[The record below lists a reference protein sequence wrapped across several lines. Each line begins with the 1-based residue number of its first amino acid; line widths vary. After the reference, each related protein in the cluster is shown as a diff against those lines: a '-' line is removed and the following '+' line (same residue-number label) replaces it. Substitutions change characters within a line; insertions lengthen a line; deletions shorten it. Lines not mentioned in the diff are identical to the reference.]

1 MSWFPASAEKCCS
14 SGKLELKLTKIL
26 TIMRKI
32 LLSALLLVCS
42 IAVCSALTRE
52 GLTEYKLDNGLTV
65 MLWEDHDAP
74 DVTGYIVVRAGAV
87 DEPAEYTGL
96 AHYLEHM
103 LFKGTQRIGAL
114 DWNAEKPIYDS
125 IIALYDQY
133 SEATDPKVREE
144 LATQI
149 NECSMRQAKI
159 SSLEDFFVLLDLI
172 GAEGVNAYTSYD
184 LTAYHNSFPAAEMYR
199 WLTIF
204 SDRLID
210 PVFRTFQA
218 ELENVFEE
226 YNMYANDPSS
236 QVRKQL
242 YADIFKGSP
251 YERDVIG
258 LPEHLK
264 NPRLS
269 KLIEFYETWY
279 VPNNMALII
288 VGDFDTETTKPMIAE
303 TFGRLEPKEL
313 PERPSYPEVSFEGN
327 PSKHYKLG
335 YNPQVAWI
343 YNGVKE
349 GDEDQDVLD
358 FVCALL
364 YNGEI
369 GLLDKINTKG
379 DVSQAYAYSDARR
392 NSGRIIIAAVP
403 YYDANQQMFESDKA
417 THAIVMKEIEKIKRG
432 EIDDALI
439 ANVKRLYAQSEKV
452 SEESPST
459 KMNALVDAF
468 TYGKPID
475 DIFTQNE
482 KIQNL
487 TKEEIARV
495 AKKYF
500 DAPYMTISFD
510 EDDKTPKAKPLPK
523 PNIKPVEPSHEETPY
538 AKAFKQLPKAEMKQ
552 TFNDFN
558 DVQIIKIDEN
568 ITLHYTPNTKNDV
581 FSLALQYGVGE
592 HEMPLLPY
600 ATMLMNDAGV
610 MGEKPLKGEDFKVQ
624 LAELGAY
631 VSYGC
636 DDSYF
641 TVSTSGEDGNMN
653 KIMNMIT
660 RQLLMPYLEQKQLD
674 AVKGSEFF
682 SRLSRQKRTAVQ
694 KSALL
699 QYALYG
705 QKSSYL
711 DEVKFI
717 DVWNLDGVQVQRLV
731 ASARTYAL
739 DVYYC
744 GSLTPEQLI
753 AELPLTEG
761 MQASTSPFV
770 QDRVTYDKPTVLFLP
785 NSNVQQAD
793 LYFYINGRPYD
804 IASDVQSDA
813 FNQYMSGGFTGLI
826 MYEIR
831 EKRSM
836 AYTAYG
842 VDATPILPGK
852 NCYFYGYVGTQSDK
866 VVDAISAYMD
876 ILNDMP
882 IDSTN
887 MEALRASLRQA
898 GQTAKPSMRRKSM
911 VYEYWQRLGYTDDP
925 ARINAAAID
934 ALTIEDIQA
943 FYEQNIKG
951 KPVTIILMGDPKKI
965 DLKAIEKKMGCKVT
979 KLSPAKIFNS
989 VDELYDAV
997 M

>member
-1 MSWFPASAEKCCS
+1 
-14 SGKLELKLTKIL
+14 
-26 TIMRKI
+26 MRKY
-32 LLSALLLVCS
+32 LLSALLLISS
-42 IAVCSALTRE
+42 IAICSAFTRE

-74 DVTGYIVVRAGAV
+74 DVEGYVVVRAGAV
-87 DEPAEYTGL
+87 DEPTEYTGL

-103 LFKGTQRIGAL
+103 LFKGTEQIGAL

-133 SEATDPKVREE
+133 SDATDPKVRAE
-144 LATQI
+144 LAKQI

-184 LTAYHNSFPAAEMYR
+184 LTAYHNSFPSAEMYR

-204 SDRLID
+204 SDRLIN

-236 QVRKQL
+236 QVQEQL
-242 YADIFKGSP
+242 FKDIYNGSP
-251 YERDVIG
+251 YEREVIG
-258 LPEHLK
+258 TAEHLK

-269 KLIEFYETWY
+269 KLIEFYNTWY

-288 VGDFDTETTKPMIAE
+288 VGDFDSEKTKPMIAE
-303 TFGRLEPKEL
+303 TFGRLQPKEL
-313 PERPSYPEVSFEGN
+313 PVRPEYPEVKLTGK
-327 PSKHYKLG
+327 KHYNLG
-335 YNPQVAWI
+335 YNPQVAWV
-343 YNGVKE
+343 YPGVKE
-349 GDEDQDVLD
+349 GDPDQDVLE

-364 YNGEI
+364 YNGQT

-379 DVSQAYAYSDARR
+379 DVQFAGVFCDARR
-392 NSGRIIIAAVP
+392 NTGRLIIEAVP
-403 YYDANQQMFESDKA
+403 YYDANRQMFDDDK
-417 THAIVMKEIEKIKRG
+417 TTENIIMKEVDKIKRG
-432 EIDDALI
+432 DIPQELID
-439 ANVKRLYAQSEKV
+439 NVKRMYAQSEKMTN
-452 SEESPST
+452 ENPSY
-459 KMNALVDAF
+459 KMSALVDAF

-475 DIFTQNE
+475 DIFTAND
-482 KIQNL
+482 KIQAL
-487 TKEEIARV
+487 TKEEIVRV

-500 DAPYMTISFD
+500 NADHMTISFD
-510 EDDKTPKAKPLPK
+510 EDTKTPKAKTLPK
-523 PNIKPVEPSHEETPY
+523 PDIKPVEPSAEETEY
-538 AKAFKQLPKAEMKQ
+538 AKAFKQLPKEPIKQ
-552 TFNDFN
+552 TFNDFS
-558 DVQIIKIDEN
+558 DVQLSQLDTYV
-568 ITLHYTPNTKNDV
+568 TLHYTPNTKNDI
-581 FSLALQYGVGE
+581 FSLTLRYGVGA

-600 ATMLMNDAGV
+600 ATALMENAGV
-610 MGEKPLKGEDFKVQ
+610 MGSPNLEGKDFDQKI
-624 LAELGAY
+624 AELGGS

-636 DDSYF
+636 SDSYF
-641 TVSTSGEDGNMN
+641 TISISGEDENLN
-653 KIMNMIT
+653 KIMNLVN

-705 QKSSYL
+705 KKSSYL
-711 DEVKFI
+711 DEVPFADI
-717 DVWNLDGVQVQRLV
+717 WAMDGVQVQRLV

-739 DVYYC
+739 DVFYC
-744 GSLTPEQLI
+744 GTKTADEVV

-761 MQASTSPFV
+761 MQASNSPFV
-770 QDRVTYDKPTVLFLP
+770 KDRQSYDKPTILFLP

-804 IASDVQSDA
+804 IASDVLSDA
-813 FNQYMSGGFTGLI
+813 FNQYLSGGFTGII

-842 VDATPILPGK
+842 VDATPALPGK
-852 NCYFYGYVGTQSDK
+852 DCYFYGYIGTQSDK
-866 VVDAISAYMD
+866 VADAISVYMD

-882 IDSTN
+882 QDSSN
-887 MEALRASLRQA
+887 MEALRAALRQA
-898 GQTAKPSMRRKSM
+898 GQSAKPSMRSKAAT
-911 VYEYWQRLGYTDDP
+911 YEHWKRLGYTDDP

-934 ALTIEDIQA
+934 ALTLEQIEQ

-965 DLKAIEKKMGCKVT
+965 DLKAIQQKIGCKVT
-979 KLSPAKIFNS
+979 KLSPAKLFNS
-989 VDELYDAV
+989 TQELYDAV
-997 M
+997 L

>member
-1 MSWFPASAEKCCS
+1 MKKF
-14 SGKLELKLTKIL
+14 
-26 TIMRKI
+26 
-32 LLSALLLVCS
+32 LLSALLLIGS
-42 IAVCSALTRE
+42 IAMSSALTRE

-74 DVTGYIVVRAGAV
+74 DVTGYVVVRAGAV

-103 LFKGTQRIGAL
+103 LFKGTQKIGAL
-114 DWNAEKPIYDS
+114 DWEAEKPIYDS

-204 SDRLID
+204 SDRLIN

-236 QVRKQL
+236 QAQKQL
-242 YADIFKGSP
+242 MADMFKGCP

-258 LPEHLK
+258 KPEHLK

-269 KLIEFYETWY
+269 KLIEFYNTWY

-303 TFGRLEPKEL
+303 TFGRLQPHEL

-327 PSKHYKLG
+327 PTKHYNLG
-335 YNPQVAWI
+335 YNPELFLV

-349 GDEDQDVLD
+349 GDPDQEVLD
-358 FVCALL
+358 FIELL
-364 YNGEI
+364 LNNGSI
-369 GLLDKINTKG
+369 GVLDNLSIKG
-379 DVSQAYAYSDARR
+379 DVSSIGVYMDSRR
-392 NSGRIIIAAVP
+392 NSGRIIVEAVP
-403 YYDANQQMFESDKA
+403 YYDANQQMFESDAQTKSL
-417 THAIVMKEIEKIKRG
+417 IMRELDKIKRG
-432 EIDDALI
+432 DISDELI
-439 ANVKRLYAQSEKV
+439 TNVKRLYSEIEMQV
-452 SEESPST
+452 NERPSS
-459 KMNALVDAF
+459 KLNLLVDAF
-468 TYGKPID
+468 TYGKSLD
-475 DIFTQNE
+475 DEIAYYDR
-482 KIQNL
+482 IQNL
-487 TKEEIARV
+487 TKEEIVRV

-510 EDDKTPKAKPLPK
+510 EATKSWKANPLPK
-523 PNIKPVEPSHEETPY
+523 PNIKPVEPSHEETDY
-538 AKAFKQLPKAEMKQ
+538 ARMFKQLPRGEQ
-552 TFNDFN
+552 TLTFNNFS
-558 DVQIIKIDEN
+558 DVQVAN
-568 ITLHYTPNTKNDV
+568 IADNVTLHYTPNTKNNL
-581 FSLALQYGVGE
+581 FTLTLRYGIGE

-600 ATMLMNDAGV
+600 ATALMSNAGI
-610 MGEKPLKGEDFKVQ
+610 MGSPALEGKDFNVKMM
-624 LAELGAY
+624 ELGGD
-631 VSYGC
+631 VSYAC

-641 TVSTSGEDGNMN
+641 YISIWGLDENMD
-653 KIMNMIT
+653 KIMNLVT

-674 AVKGSEFF
+674 NIKGGVFYD
-682 SRLSRQKRTAVQ
+682 RLSRQKRTAVQ

-699 QYALYG
+699 AYALYG
-705 QKSSYL
+705 KKSPYL
-711 DEVKFI
+711 DEVPFADI
-717 DVWNLDGVQVQRLV
+717 WQLGLPRVQSLIAQ
-731 ASARTYAL
+731 AREYAL
-739 DVYYC
+739 DVFYC
-744 GSLTPEQLI
+744 GTLPKEKLI
-753 AELPLTEG
+753 ANLPLTEG
-761 MQASTSPFV
+761 MKPSNSPFV
-770 QDRVTYDKPTVLFLP
+770 QDRQSYDKPTVLFLP

-793 LYFYINGRPYD
+793 IYFYINGRPYD

-842 VDATPILPGK
+842 VDRTAQLPGK
-852 NCYFYGYVGTQSDK
+852 DCFFYGYIGTQSDK
-866 VVDAISAYMD
+866 VVDAISTYMD
-876 ILNDMP
+876 ILTDMP
-882 IDSTN
+882 KDSTN
-887 MEALRASLRQA
+887 LVALKAALKQA
-898 GQTAKPSMRRKSM
+898 GQTAKPSMRGKAQTF
-911 VYEYWQRLGYTDDP
+911 EYWKLLGYKDDP
-925 ARINAAAID
+925 AKINADAID
-934 ALTIEDIQA
+934 NLTFAEIEK
-943 FYEQNIKG
+943 FYEDNIKG
-951 KPVTIILMGDPKKI
+951 KPVTVILMGDPKKI
-965 DLKAIEKKMGCKVT
+965 DLKAIQTKLGCKVT
-979 KLSPAKIFNS
+979 KVSTTKLFN
-989 VDELYDAV
+989 DTQELMDAV
-997 M
+997 MPAGAY

>member
-1 MSWFPASAEKCCS
+1 MK
-14 SGKLELKLTKIL
+14 
-26 TIMRKI
+26 KI
-32 LLSALLLVCS
+32 LLSALLLIGS
-42 IAVCSALTRE
+42 IAMSSALTRE

-74 DVTGYIVVRAGAV
+74 DVEGYIVVRAGAV

-103 LFKGTQRIGAL
+103 LFKGTQKIGAL
-114 DWNAEKPIYDS
+114 DWEAEKPIYDS

-133 SEATDPKVREE
+133 SEATDPKVRES

-184 LTAYHNSFPAAEMYR
+184 LTAYHNTFPEAEMYR

-236 QVRKQL
+236 QAQKQL
-242 YADIFKGSP
+242 MADMFKGCP

-269 KLIEFYETWY
+269 KLIEFYNTWY

-288 VGDFDTETTKPMIAE
+288 VGDFDSEKAKPMIAE
-303 TFGRLEPKEL
+303 TFSRLQPKEL
-313 PERPSYPEVSFEGN
+313 PERPSYPEVSFAGN
-327 PSKHYKLG
+327 PTKHYKLG
-335 YNPQVAWI
+335 YNPELYLV
-343 YNGVKE
+343 YDGVKE
-349 GDEDQDVLD
+349 GDPDQDVLE

-364 YNGEI
+364 SNGRV
-369 GLLDKINTKG
+369 GLLDKVETKG
-379 DVSQAYAYSDARR
+379 DVTSAGVYPYSMR
-392 NSGRIIIAAVP
+392 NTGRIIVAATP
-403 YYDANQQMFESDKA
+403 YYDANQQMFESDAQTKA
-417 THAIVMKEIEKIKRG
+417 IIMREIDKIKKG
-432 EIDDALI
+432 EISDELI
-439 ANVKRLYAQSEKV
+439 ASVKSLYDQSEKW
-452 SEESPST
+452 SEESSSY

-475 DIFTQNE
+475 DIFTANE

-487 TKEEIARV
+487 TKEEIVRI

-500 DAPYMTISFD
+500 DAPYMTVSFD
-510 EDDKTPKAKPLPK
+510 EDTKTPKAKTLPK

-538 AKAFKQLPKAEMKQ
+538 AKAFKQLPKGEIKR

-558 DVQIIKIDEN
+558 DVQVSTIAEN
-568 ITLHYTPNTKNDV
+568 VTLHYTPNTKNDI
-581 FSLALQYGVGE
+581 FSLTLRYGIGE
-592 HEMPLLPY
+592 HKMPMLPF
-600 ATMLMNDAGV
+600 ATALMENAGIMGAPNIDGKDFDQQIND
-610 MGEKPLKGEDFKVQ
+610 LH
-624 LAELGAY
+624 AY
-631 VSYGC
+631 VGYDC

-641 TVSTSGEDGNMN
+641 YITINGEEANYD
-653 KIMNMIT
+653 KIMNLVT

-674 AVKGSEFF
+674 AIKGSVFF

-699 QYALYG
+699 AYGLYG
-705 QKSSYL
+705 KKSPYL
-711 DEVKFI
+711 DEVPFI
-717 DVWNLDGVQVQRLV
+717 DIWQLGLPKVQSLV
-731 ASARTYAL
+731 AEARTYAL
-739 DVYYC
+739 DVFYC
-744 GSLTPEQLI
+744 GTLPAEKLVP
-753 AELPLTEG
+753 ELPLTEG
-761 MQASTSPFV
+761 MRPSKSPFI
-770 QDRVTYDKPTVLFLP
+770 QERVSYDKPTVLFLP

-804 IASDVQSDA
+804 IASDVASDA

-842 VDATPILPGK
+842 VDRTPSLPGK
-852 NCYFYGYVGTQSDK
+852 DCFFYGYVGTQSDK
-866 VVDAISAYMD
+866 VVDAISTYMD
-876 ILNDMP
+876 ILTDMP
-882 IDSTN
+882 KDSTN
-887 MEALRASLRQA
+887 FEALRAALKQA
-898 GQTAKPSMRRKSM
+898 GQTAKPSMRGKALTF
-911 VYEYWQRLGYTDDP
+911 EYWQRLGYKEDP
-925 ARINAAAID
+925 AKVNAAAID
-934 ALTIEDIQA
+934 NLTFDQIEQ
-943 FYEQNIKG
+943 FYEENIKG
-951 KPVTIILMGDPKKI
+951 KPVTIIMMGDPKKI
-965 DLKAIEKKMGCKVT
+965 DLKAIQTKLGCKVT

-989 VDELYDAV
+989 VDELYDALG

>member
-1 MSWFPASAEKCCS
+1 MK
-14 SGKLELKLTKIL
+14 KY
-26 TIMRKI
+26 
-32 LLSALLLVCS
+32 LLSALLLISSVA
-42 IAVCSALTRE
+42 ICSAFTRE

-65 MLWEDHDAP
+65 LLWEDHDKP
-74 DVTGYIVVRAGAV
+74 DVTGYIAVRAGAV

-103 LFKGTQRIGAL
+103 LFKGTQKIGAL
-114 DWNAEKPIYDS
+114 NWEEEKPIYDS

-133 SEATDPKVREE
+133 SESKDAKVREQ

-149 NECSMRQAKI
+149 NEASMRQAKI

-172 GAEGVNAYTSYD
+172 GAEGVNAFTSYD
-184 LTAYHNSFPAAEMYR
+184 LTAYHNSFPEAEMYR

-226 YNMYANDPSS
+226 YNMYANEPSS
-236 QVRKQL
+236 QVQKQL
-242 YADIFKGSP
+242 MEDIYKGSP

-269 KLIEFYETWY
+269 KLIEFYNTWY
-279 VPNNMALII
+279 VPNNMALIL
-288 VGDFDTETTKPMIAE
+288 VGDFDSEKAKPMIQE
-303 TFGRLEPKEL
+303 TFSRLQAKAL
-313 PERPSYPEVSFEGN
+313 PTRPSYPEVSFAGN
-327 PSKHYKLG
+327 PSKHYNLG
-335 YNPQVAWI
+335 YNPQVAWV
-343 YNGVKE
+343 YQGVKK
-349 GDEDQDVLD
+349 GDPDEDALD

-364 YNGEI
+364 YNGQI
-369 GLLDKINTKG
+369 GLLDKVNTKG
-379 DVSQAYAYSDARR
+379 DVSASYAYSDARR
-392 NSGRIIIAAVP
+392 NTGRIIIEAVP

-417 THAIVMKEIEKIKRG
+417 TKDIVMKEVEKIKQG
-432 EIDDALI
+432 KIDDELI
-439 ANVKRLYAQSEKV
+439 ANVKRLYAQSYKTM
-452 SEESPST
+452 EENPEAKIQMLLYSY
-459 KMNALVDAF
+459 V
-468 TYGKPID
+468 YGTPTD
-475 DIFTQNE
+475 DIFTLNE
-482 KIQNL
+482 RIQNL
-487 TKEEIARV
+487 TKEEIVRV

-510 EDDKTPKAKPLPK
+510 EDTKTPKAKTLPK

-538 AKAFKQLPKAEMKQ
+538 AKAFKQLPKEQIKR
-552 TFNDFN
+552 TFNNFN
-558 DVQIIKIDEN
+558 DVEVSALDEHVK
-568 ITLHYTPNTKNDV
+568 LHYTPNTKNDV
-581 FSLALQYGVGE
+581 FTLTLRYGVGE

-600 ATMLMNDAGV
+600 AASLMEDAGI
-610 MGEKPLKGEDFKVQ
+610 MGSPATEGKDFDQ
-624 LAELGAY
+624 QIAELGGS

-636 DDSYF
+636 SDSYF
-641 TVSTSGEDGNMN
+641 TVSISGEDENLG
-653 KIMNMIT
+653 KIMNLVN

-674 AVKGSEFF
+674 NLKGGEFF

-699 QYALYG
+699 QYALFG
-705 QKSSYL
+705 KNSSYL

-731 ASARTYAL
+731 ATARTYAL
-739 DVYYC
+739 DVFYC
-744 GSLTPEQLI
+744 GTLPKDKLI

-761 MQASTSPFV
+761 MRPSKSPFI
-770 QDRVTYDKPTVLFLP
+770 QDRVTYDKPTILFLP

-842 VDATPILPGK
+842 VDATPALPGK
-852 NCYFYGYVGTQSDK
+852 DCYFYGYIGTQSDK
-866 VVDAISAYMD
+866 VVDAISTYMD

-882 IDSTN
+882 KDSTN
-887 MEALRASLRQA
+887 FEALRAALKQA
-898 GQTAKPSMRRKSM
+898 GQTAKPSMRGKAATF
-911 VYEYWQRLGYTDDP
+911 EAWQRLGYKDDP
-925 ARINAAAID
+925 AKVNAAAID
-934 ALTIEDIQA
+934 DLTFSDIEK
-943 FYEQNIKG
+943 FYEDNIKG
-951 KPVTIILMGDPKKI
+951 KPVTIIMMGDPKKI
-965 DLKAIEKKMGCKVT
+965 DLKAIQNKLGCKVT
-979 KLSPAKIFNS
+979 KLSPAKLFNS

>member
-1 MSWFPASAEKCCS
+1 MK
-14 SGKLELKLTKIL
+14 K
-26 TIMRKI
+26 M
-32 LLSALLLVCS
+32 LLSALLLIGS

-65 MLWEDHDAP
+65 LLWEDHNEP
-74 DVTGYIVVRAGAV
+74 DVTGYIAVRAGAV

-103 LFKGTQRIGAL
+103 LFKGTQKIGAL
-114 DWNAEKPIYDS
+114 DWENEKPIYDS

-133 SEATDPKVREE
+133 SEATDPKVRES

-149 NECSMRQAKI
+149 NEASMRQAKI

-172 GAEGVNAYTSYD
+172 GAEGVNAFTSYD
-184 LTAYHNSFPAAEMYR
+184 LTAYMNSFPEAEMYR

-236 QVRKQL
+236 QVQKQL
-242 YADIFKGSP
+242 QEDIFKGSP

-288 VGDFDTETTKPMIAE
+288 VGDFDAEKAKPMIQE
-303 TFGRLEPKEL
+303 TFSRLQPKEL
-313 PERPSYPEVSFEGN
+313 PERPSYPEVSFAGN
-327 PSKHYKLG
+327 PSKHYNLG
-335 YNPQVAWI
+335 YNPEVAWI
-343 YNGVKE
+343 YQGVKE
-349 GDEDQDVLD
+349 GDPDEEVLD

-364 YNGEI
+364 YNGQI
-369 GLLDKINTKG
+369 GLLDKVNTKG
-379 DVSQAYAYSDARR
+379 DLTASYAYCDSRR
-392 NSGRIIIAAVP
+392 NTGRIIIEAIP
-403 YYDANQQMFESDKA
+403 YYDANQQMFESDKQ
-417 THAIVMKEIEKIKRG
+417 TKDIVMKELDKIKRG
-432 EIDDALI
+432 EIDDAMI
-439 ANVKRLYAQSEKV
+439 ANVKRLYAQSDKIQ
-452 SEESPST
+452 EESAQAKINSLLYSFVY
-459 KMNALVDAF
+459 N
-468 TYGKPID
+468 KPTD
-475 DIFTQNE
+475 DIFAASE
-482 KIQNL
+482 RIQNL
-487 TKEEIARV
+487 TKEEIVRV

-510 EDDKTPKAKPLPK
+510 EDTKTPKPKTLPK

-538 AKAFKQLPKAEMKQ
+538 AKIFKQLPKGQLKQ

-558 DVQIIKIDEN
+558 DVQVSSIAEN
-568 ITLHYTPNTKNDV
+568 VTLHYTPNTKNDV
-581 FSLALQYGVGE
+581 FSLTLRYGVGE
-592 HEMPLLPY
+592 HEMPMLPY
-600 ATMLMNDAGV
+600 AASLMEDAGI
-610 MGEKPLKGEDFKVQ
+610 MGSPATEGKDFDQQV
-624 LAELGAY
+624 AELGGA

-636 DDSYF
+636 NDSYF
-641 TVSTSGEDGNMN
+641 TVSISGEDGNLD
-653 KIMNMIT
+653 KIMNLVN

-674 AVKGSEFF
+674 NLKGGEFF
-682 SRLSRQKRTAVQ
+682 GRLSRQKRTAVQ
-694 KSALL
+694 KNALL
-699 QYALYG
+699 EYALYG
-705 QKSSYL
+705 KKSSYL

-739 DVYYC
+739 DVFYC
-744 GSLTPEQLI
+744 GTLPQEKLV

-761 MQASTSPFV
+761 MKPSNSPFV
-770 QDRVTYDKPTVLFLP
+770 QDRVTYEKPTILFLP
-785 NSNVQQAD
+785 NSTVQQAD
-793 LYFYINGRPYD
+793 IYFYINGRPYD

-842 VDATPILPGK
+842 VDRTAQLPGK
-852 NCYFYGYVGTQSDK
+852 ECFFYGYVGTQSDK
-866 VVDAISAYMD
+866 VVDAISTYMD
-876 ILNDMP
+876 ILTDMP
-882 IDSTN
+882 KDSTN
-887 MEALRASLRQA
+887 MEALRAALKQA
-898 GQTAKPSMRRKSM
+898 SQTAKPSMRSKAPT
-911 VYEYWQRLGYTDDP
+911 YEYWKRIGYTDDP
-925 ARINAAAID
+925 AKINAAAIENLSFND
-934 ALTIEDIQA
+934 IEK
-943 FYEQNIKG
+943 FYEENIKG
-951 KPVTIILMGDPKKI
+951 KPITIVLMGDPKKI
-965 DLKAIEKKMGCKVT
+965 DLKAIESKVGCKVT
-979 KLSPAKIFNS
+979 KLSPAKLFNS

>member
-1 MSWFPASAEKCCS
+1 
-14 SGKLELKLTKIL
+14 
-26 TIMRKI
+26 MRKY

-42 IAVCSALTRE
+42 IAFLSAQTRE
-52 GLTEYKLDNGLTV
+52 GLTEYKLENGLTV
-65 MLWEDHDAP
+65 LLWEDHDAP
-74 DVTGYIVVRAGAV
+74 DVTGYVVVRAGAV
-87 DEPAEYTGL
+87 DEPSEYTGL

-114 DWNAEKPIYDS
+114 DWEKEKPIYDS

-133 SEATDPKVREE
+133 SDATDPKVREE
-144 LATQI
+144 LATKI
-149 NECSMRQAKI
+149 NECSMREAKI
-159 SSLEDFFVLLDLI
+159 SSTEDFFNMLDLI

-204 SDRLID
+204 SDRLIN

-226 YNMYANDPSS
+226 YNMYANEPSS
-236 QVRKQL
+236 QAQKQL
-242 YADIFKGSP
+242 MEDIYKGSP

-269 KLIEFYETWY
+269 RLIEFYNTWY

-288 VGDFDTETTKPMIAE
+288 VGDFDTESTKPMIAQ

-313 PERPSYPEVSFEGN
+313 PARPSYPEVKLTGK
-327 PSKHYKLG
+327 KHYNLG
-335 YNPQVAWI
+335 YNPQVAWV
-343 YNGVKE
+343 YQGVKE
-349 GDEDQDVLD
+349 GDPDQDVLE
-358 FVCALL
+358 FVCELL
-364 YNGEI
+364 YNGQT
-369 GLLDKINTKG
+369 GLLDQVNTKG
-379 DVSQAYAYSDARR
+379 DVSAAYAFSDTRR
-392 NSGRIIIAAVP
+392 NDGRVIVMAVP

-417 THAIVMKEIEKIKRG
+417 TEAIVMREIDKIKRG
-432 EIDDALI
+432 EISDELI
-439 ANVKRLYAQSEKV
+439 ANVKHMYAQSYKGFN
-452 SEESPST
+452 ESPST
-459 KMNALVDAF
+459 KMSVLVDAF
-468 TYGKPID
+468 TYAKPVD
-475 DIFTQNE
+475 DIFTANE

-500 DAPYMTISFD
+500 DADHMTISFD
-510 EDDKTPKAKPLPK
+510 EDTKNMKAKTLPK
-523 PNIKPVEPSHEETPY
+523 PNIKPLDPVKNAKTAYAEEFM
-538 AKAFKQLPKAEMKQ
+538 KLPKGELKQ

-558 DVQIIKIDEN
+558 DVKVSSLGEN
-568 ITLHYTPNTKNDV
+568 VTLRYTPNTKTDI
-581 FSLALQYGVGE
+581 FTLTLRYGVGE

-600 ATMLMNDAGV
+600 AASLMNNAGI
-610 MGEKPLKGEDFKVQ
+610 MGAPATEGKDFKQ
-624 LAELGAY
+624 QMAELGAS
-631 VSYGC
+631 VAYGC
-636 DDSYF
+636 NDSYF
-641 TVSTSGEDGNMN
+641 YISISGEDGNIN
-653 KIMNMIT
+653 KIMNLVN

-694 KSALL
+694 KSALM
-699 QYALYG
+699 QYAMYG
-705 QKSSYL
+705 KKSAFL

-717 DVWNLDGVQVQRLV
+717 DIWNMDGVQVQRLV

-739 DVYYC
+739 DVFYC
-744 GSLTPEQLI
+744 GTLPADKLKD
-753 AELPLTEG
+753 ELPLTEG
-761 MQASTSPFV
+761 MKPSKSPFV
-770 QDRVTYDKPTVLFLP
+770 QDRQKYDKPTVLFLP

-813 FNQYMSGGFTGLI
+813 FNQYMSGGFTGII
-826 MYEIR
+826 MNEIR
-831 EKRSM
+831 VKRSM
-836 AYTAYG
+836 AYSAYG
-842 VDATPILPGK
+842 VDATPELPGK
-852 NCYFYGYVGTQSDK
+852 DCYFIGYVGTQSDK
-866 VVDAISAYMD
+866 VNDAISVYMD

-882 IDSTN
+882 KDSTQLV
-887 MEALRASLRQA
+887 ALKAALKQA
-898 GQTAKPSMRRKSM
+898 AQTAKPSMRSKAAT
-911 VYEYWQRLGYTDDP
+911 YEYWQRLGYKDDP
-925 ARINAAAID
+925 AKVNAAAID
-934 ALTIEDIQA
+934 ALTFNDIEKFYQENIQ
-943 FYEQNIKG
+943 G

-979 KLSPAKIFNS
+979 KLSPAKLFNS

>member
-1 MSWFPASAEKCCS
+1 MV
-14 SGKLELKLTKIL
+14 TKIFKE
-26 TIMRKI
+26 MKKI
-32 LLSALLLVCS
+32 LLSALLLIGS
-42 IAVCSALTRE
+42 IAMSSALTRE

-65 MLWEDHDAP
+65 MLWEDHEAP
-74 DVTGYIVVRAGAV
+74 DVTGYVVVRAGAV

-103 LFKGTQRIGAL
+103 LFKGTQKIGAL
-114 DWNAEKPIYDS
+114 NWEQEKPIYDS

-133 SEATDPKVREE
+133 SESTDAKVREQ

-149 NECSMRQAKI
+149 NEASMRQAKI

-172 GAEGVNAYTSYD
+172 GAEGVNAFTSYD

-226 YNMYANDPSS
+226 YNMYANEPSS
-236 QVRKQL
+236 QAQKQL
-242 YADIFKGSP
+242 MEDIYKGSP

-269 KLIEFYETWY
+269 KLIEFYNTWY

-288 VGDFDTETTKPMIAE
+288 VGDFDTEKTKPMIQE
-303 TFGRLEPKEL
+303 TFSRLQPKEL
-313 PERPSYPEVSFEGN
+313 PARPSYPEVSFKGN
-327 PSKHYKLG
+327 PTKHYNLG
-335 YNPQVAWI
+335 YNPQVAWV
-343 YNGVKE
+343 YQGVKE
-349 GDEDQDVLD
+349 GDPDEEALD

-364 YNGEI
+364 YNGTI
-369 GLLDKINTKG
+369 GLLDKVNTKG
-379 DVSQAYAYSDARR
+379 DVSASYAYSDSRR
-392 NSGRIIIAAVP
+392 NTGRIIIEAVP

-417 THAIVMKEIEKIKRG
+417 TKAIVMKEVDKIKNG
-432 EIDDALI
+432 DIDDALI
-439 ANVKRLYAQSEKV
+439 ANVKRLYAQSYKV
-452 SEESPST
+452 QEENPEAKIQSLLYT
-459 KMNALVDAF
+459 FVYN
-468 TYGKPID
+468 KPTD
-475 DIFTQNE
+475 DIFTENE
-482 KIQNL
+482 RIQNL
-487 TKEEIARV
+487 TKEEIVRV

-510 EDDKTPKAKPLPK
+510 EDTKTPKPKTLPK
-523 PNIKPVEPSHEETPY
+523 PNIKPVEPSREETAY
-538 AKAFKQLPKAEMKQ
+538 AKAFKQMPKEDIKQ

-558 DVQIIKIDEN
+558 DVQVSSLGEN
-568 ITLHYTPNTKNDV
+568 VTLHYTPNTKNDV
-581 FSLALQYGVGE
+581 FSLTLRYGVGA

-600 ATMLMNDAGV
+600 ATILMQDAGI
-610 MGEKPLKGEDFKVQ
+610 MGSPALEGKDFDQQV
-624 LAELGAY
+624 AELGGS

-636 DDSYF
+636 SDSYF
-641 TVSTSGEDGNMN
+641 SVVISGEDANMG
-653 KIMNMIT
+653 KIMNLVS

-682 SRLSRQKRTAVQ
+682 SRYSRQKRTAVQ

-705 QKSSYL
+705 KKSSYL
-711 DEVKFI
+711 DEVPFADI
-717 DVWNLDGVQVQRLV
+717 WTLGLPRVQSLV
-731 ASARTYAL
+731 AEARTYAL
-739 DVYYC
+739 DVFYC
-744 GSLTPEQLI
+744 GTLTKEQLV
-753 AELPLTEG
+753 ADLPLTEG
-761 MQASTSPFV
+761 MRASKSPFI

-793 LYFYINGRPYD
+793 IYFYINGRPYD

-813 FNQYMSGGFTGLI
+813 FNHYMSGGFTGLI

-842 VDATPILPGK
+842 VDATPSLPGK
-852 NCYFYGYVGTQSDK
+852 DCYFYGYIGTQSDK
-866 VVDAISAYMD
+866 VVDAISTYMD
-876 ILNDMP
+876 ILTDMP
-882 IDSTN
+882 KDSTN
-887 MEALRASLRQA
+887 LEALRASLKQA
-898 GQTAKPSMRRKSM
+898 GQTAKPSMRGMAST
-911 VYEYWQRLGYTDDP
+911 YEYWQRLGYKEDP
-925 ARINAAAID
+925 AKVNAKAVND
-934 ALTIEDIQA
+934 LTFNDIEK
-943 FYEQNIKG
+943 FYEENIKG

-965 DLKAIEKKMGCKVT
+965 NLKQIEAKVGCKVT
-979 KLSPAKIFNS
+979 KLSTAKLFND
-989 VDELYDAV
+989 VQEVIDAV
-997 M
+997 TPAGY

>member
-1 MSWFPASAEKCCS
+1 MK
-14 SGKLELKLTKIL
+14 
-26 TIMRKI
+26 KI
-32 LLSALLLVCS
+32 LLSALLLISS
-42 IAVCSALTRE
+42 IAVCSAFTRE

-74 DVTGYIVVRAGAV
+74 DVEGYIVVRAGAV

-103 LFKGTQRIGAL
+103 LFKGTEQIGAL
-114 DWNAEKPIYDS
+114 DWAAEKPIYDS

-133 SEATDPKVREE
+133 SDATDPKVRAE
-144 LATQI
+144 LAKQI

-172 GAEGVNAYTSYD
+172 GAEGVNAYTSFD
-184 LTAYHNSFPAAEMYR
+184 LTAYHNTFPSSEMYR

-204 SDRLID
+204 SDRLIN

-236 QVRKQL
+236 QVSKQL
-242 YADIFKGSP
+242 MEDIYKGSP

-269 KLIEFYETWY
+269 KIIEFYNTWY

-288 VGDFDTETTKPMIAE
+288 VGDFDSEKTKPMIAE
-303 TFGRLEPKEL
+303 TFGRLVPKEL
-313 PERPSYPEVSFEGN
+313 PVRPEYPEVKLTGK
-327 PSKHYKLG
+327 KHYNLG
-335 YNPQVAWI
+335 YNAQVAWV
-343 YNGVKE
+343 YPGVKE
-349 GDEDQDVLD
+349 GDPDQDALE

-364 YNGEI
+364 YNGQI

-379 DVSQAYAYSDARR
+379 DVQFAGVFNDSRR
-392 NSGRIIIAAVP
+392 NSGRLIIEAVP
-403 YYDANQQMFESDKA
+403 YYDANQQMFESDDA
-417 THAIVMKEIEKIKRG
+417 TERIIMREVDKIKNG
-432 EIDDALI
+432 QIDDELI
-439 ANVKRLYAQSEKV
+439 KNVKRMYAQSEKMTN
-452 SEESPST
+452 EYPAY
-459 KMNALVDAF
+459 KMSALVDAF

-475 DIFTQNE
+475 DIFTSNE
-482 KIQNL
+482 KIQSL

-500 DAPYMTISFD
+500 GADHMTISFD
-510 EDDKTPKAKPLPK
+510 EATKTPKANTLPK
-523 PNIKPVEPSHEETPY
+523 PDIKPVEPSAEETDY
-538 AKAFKQLPKAEMKQ
+538 AKAFKKLPNEPVKQ

-558 DVQIIKIDEN
+558 DVTVSKLDEN
-568 ITLHYTPNTKNDV
+568 IKMHYTPNTKNDI
-581 FSLALQYGVGE
+581 FSLTLRYGVGE
-592 HEMPLLPY
+592 HEMPMLPY
-600 ATMLMNDAGV
+600 ATALMSDAGI
-610 MGEKPLKGEDFKVQ
+610 MGSPALEGKDFDQKI
-624 LAELGAY
+624 AELGGS

-636 DDSYF
+636 SDSYF
-641 TVSTSGEDGNMN
+641 TVSVSGEDENLG
-653 KIMNMIT
+653 KIMNLVN
-660 RQLLMPYLEQKQLD
+660 RQLLMPYLEDKQLSNL
-674 AVKGSEFF
+674 KGSEFF

-705 QKSSYL
+705 KKSAYL
-711 DEVKFI
+711 DEVPFADI
-717 DVWNLDGVQVQRLV
+717 WALDGVQVQRLV

-739 DVYYC
+739 DIFYC
-744 GSLTPEQLI
+744 GTLPQEQVV

-761 MQASTSPFV
+761 MQASKSPFI
-770 QDRVTYDKPTVLFLP
+770 QDRQSYNKPTILFLP

-804 IASDVQSDA
+804 IASDVVSDG
-813 FNQYMSGGFTGLI
+813 FNQYLSGGFTGII

-842 VDATPILPGK
+842 VDATPALPGK
-852 NCYFYGYVGTQSDK
+852 DCYFYGYIGTQSDK
-866 VVDAISAYMD
+866 VADAISVYMD

-882 IDSTN
+882 KDSTN
-887 MEALRASLRQA
+887 MEALRAALRQS
-898 GQTAKPSMRRKSM
+898 GQSAKPSMRGKAAT
-911 VYEYWQRLGYTDDP
+911 YEHWQRLGYTDDP
-925 ARINAAAID
+925 AKVNAAAID
-934 ALTIEDIQA
+934 ALTLEQIEQ
-943 FYEQNIKG
+943 FYEENIKG

-965 DLKAIEKKMGCKVT
+965 DLKAIQQKVGCKVT
-979 KLSPAKIFNS
+979 KLSPAKLFNS
-989 VDELYDAV
+989 TQELYDAV

>member
-1 MSWFPASAEKCCS
+1 MK
-14 SGKLELKLTKIL
+14 
-26 TIMRKI
+26 KI
-32 LLSALLLVCS
+32 LLSALLLIGS
-42 IAVCSALTRE
+42 IAMSSALTRE

-65 MLWEDHDAP
+65 LLWEDHDAP
-74 DVTGYIVVRAGAV
+74 DVTGYIAVRAGAV

-103 LFKGTQRIGAL
+103 LFKGTQKIGAL
-114 DWNAEKPIYDS
+114 DWEKEKPIYDS

-133 SEATDPKVREE
+133 SEATDPKVREQ

-149 NECSMRQAKI
+149 NEASMRQAEI

-172 GAEGVNAYTSYD
+172 GAEGVNAFTSYD

-236 QVRKQL
+236 QVQKQL
-242 YADIFKGSP
+242 LADIYKGSP

-288 VGDFDTETTKPMIAE
+288 VGDFETEKTKPMIAE
-303 TFGRLEPKEL
+303 TFGRLQPKAL
-313 PERPSYPEVSFEGN
+313 PERPSYPEVSFAGN
-327 PSKHYKLG
+327 PSKHYNLG
-335 YNPQVAWI
+335 YNPEVAWI
-343 YNGVKE
+343 YQGVKE
-349 GDEDQDVLD
+349 GDPDEEVLD

-364 YNGEI
+364 YNGQI
-369 GLLDKINTKG
+369 GLLDKVNTKG
-379 DVSQAYAYSDARR
+379 DVTASYAYSDSRR
-392 NSGRIIIAAVP
+392 NTGRIIVAAIP
-403 YYDANQQMFESDKA
+403 YYDANQQQFESDKA
-417 THAIVMKEIEKIKRG
+417 TKAIVMKELEKIKRG
-432 EIDDALI
+432 EIDDAMI
-439 ANVKRLYAQSEKV
+439 ANVKRLYAQSYKV
-452 SEESPST
+452 QEENPESKINSLLYSFVY
-459 KMNALVDAF
+459 N
-468 TYGKPID
+468 KPTE
-475 DIFTQNE
+475 DIFTENE
-482 KIQNL
+482 RIQKL
-487 TKEEIARV
+487 TKEEIVRV

-510 EDDKTPKAKPLPK
+510 EDTKTPKPKTLPK
-523 PNIKPVEPSHEETPY
+523 PNIKPVEPSHEETQY
-538 AKAFKQLPKAEMKQ
+538 AKAFKQLPNEQLKQ
-552 TFNDFN
+552 TFNNFN
-558 DVQIIKIDEN
+558 DVKVSTIAEN
-568 ITLHYTPNTKNDV
+568 VTLHYTPNTKNDV
-581 FSLALQYGVGE
+581 FTLNLRYGVGA

-600 ATMLMNDAGV
+600 ATSLMEDAGI
-610 MGEKPLKGEDFKVQ
+610 MGSPATEGKDFDQ
-624 LAELGAY
+624 QIAELGGA

-636 DDSYF
+636 NDSYF
-641 TVSTSGEDGNMN
+641 TISISGEDENLD
-653 KIMNMIT
+653 KIMNLVN

-674 AVKGSEFF
+674 NLKGGEFF

-705 QKSSYL
+705 KKSAYL

-717 DVWNLDGVQVQRLV
+717 DIWNLDGIKVQQLV

-744 GSLTPEQLI
+744 GTLPEDKLVP
-753 AELPLTEG
+753 ELPLTEG
-761 MQASTSPFV
+761 MRPSNSPFV
-770 QDRVTYDKPTVLFLP
+770 QDRQSYDKPTVLFLP

-793 LYFYINGRPYD
+793 IYFYINGRPYD

-842 VDATPILPGK
+842 VDATPQLPGK
-852 NCYFYGYVGTQSDK
+852 ECYFYGYIGTQSDK
-866 VVDAISAYMD
+866 VVDAIKAYMD
-876 ILNDMP
+876 IITDMP
-882 IDSTN
+882 KDSTN
-887 MEALRASLRQA
+887 LVALKAALKQA
-898 GQTAKPSMRRKSM
+898 GQTAKPSMRGMASTF
-911 VYEYWQRLGYTDDP
+911 EYWQRLGYKDDP
-925 ARINAAAID
+925 AKVNAAAID
-934 ALTIEDIQA
+934 NLTFEDIEK
-943 FYEQNIKG
+943 FYEANIKG
-951 KPVTIILMGDPKKI
+951 KPVTVILMGDPKKI
-965 DLKAIEKKMGCKVT
+965 NLKEIEAKMGCKVT

-989 VDELYDAV
+989 VDELYDAI

>member
-1 MSWFPASAEKCCS
+1 MK
-14 SGKLELKLTKIL
+14 
-26 TIMRKI
+26 KI
-32 LLSALLLVCS
+32 LLSALLLIGG
-42 IAVCSALTRE
+42 IAMCSALTRE
-52 GLTEYKLDNGLTV
+52 GLSEYKLDNGLTV
-65 MLWEDHDAP
+65 LLWEDHDAP
-74 DVTGYIVVRAGAV
+74 DVTGYIAVRAGAV

-103 LFKGTQRIGAL
+103 LFKGTQRIGML
-114 DWNAEKPIYDS
+114 DWEKEKPIYDS

-133 SEATDPKVREE
+133 SEATDPKVREQ

-149 NECSMRQAKI
+149 NECSMRQAEI

-172 GAEGVNAYTSYD
+172 GAEGVNAFTSYD
-184 LTAYHNSFPAAEMYR
+184 LTAYMNSFPEAEMYR
-199 WLTIF
+199 WLNIF
-204 SDRLID
+204 SERLIN

-236 QVRKQL
+236 QVQKQL
-242 YADIFKGSP
+242 QEDIFKGSP

-288 VGDFDTETTKPMIAE
+288 VGDFDSEKAKPMIAE
-303 TFGRLEPKEL
+303 AFGRLQPKDL
-313 PERPSYPEVSFEGN
+313 PERPTYPEVSFAGN
-327 PSKHYKLG
+327 PTKHYNLG

-343 YNGVKE
+343 YQGVKE
-349 GDEDQDVLD
+349 GDPDEDALD

-364 YNGEI
+364 YNGQI
-369 GLLDKINTKG
+369 GLLDKVNTKG
-379 DVSQAYAYSDARR
+379 DVSASYAYSDSRR
-392 NSGRIIIAAVP
+392 NTGRIIIEAVP

-417 THAIVMKEIEKIKRG
+417 TKAIIMKEVDKIKKG

-439 ANVKRLYAQSEKV
+439 TNVKRLYAQSFKV
-452 SEESPST
+452 QEENPSA
-459 KMNALVDAF
+459 KINSLLYSFVYD
-468 TYGKPID
+468 KPTD

-482 KIQNL
+482 RIQNL
-487 TKEEIARV
+487 TKEEIVRV

-510 EDDKTPKAKPLPK
+510 EDTKTPKPKTLPK

-538 AKAFKQLPKAEMKQ
+538 AKEFKQMPKGDIKR

-558 DVQIIKIDEN
+558 DVQLSTLADN
-568 ITLHYTPNTKNDV
+568 ITLHYTKNDKNDV
-581 FSLALQYGVGE
+581 FSLTLRYGVGA
-592 HEMPLLPY
+592 HELPLLPY
-600 ATMLMNDAGV
+600 ATALMEDAGI
-610 MGEKPLKGEDFKVQ
+610 MGNPATEGKDFKVQ
-624 LAELGAY
+624 MAELGGA
-631 VSYGC
+631 VSYSC
-636 DDSYF
+636 SDSYF
-641 TVSTSGEDGNMN
+641 SVSISGEDENLG
-653 KIMNMIT
+653 KIMNLVN
-660 RQLLMPYLEQKQLD
+660 RQLLFPYLEEKQLSNL
-674 AVKGSEFF
+674 KGSTFF

-694 KSALL
+694 KSALM

-705 QKSSYL
+705 KKSDYL
-711 DEVKFI
+711 DEVPFADI
-717 DVWNLDGVQVQRLV
+717 WLMDGIKVQQLV

-739 DVYYC
+739 DVFYC
-744 GSLTPEQLI
+744 GTQPQDKLV

-761 MQASTSPFV
+761 MRPSNSPFIK
-770 QDRVTYDKPTVLFLP
+770 DRQSYDKPTVLFLP

-842 VDATPILPGK
+842 VDATPALPGK
-852 NCYFYGYVGTQSDK
+852 ECYFYGYVGTQSDK
-866 VVDAISAYMD
+866 VADAISAYMD
-876 ILNDMP
+876 ILTDMP
-882 IDSTN
+882 KDSAN
-887 MEALRASLRQA
+887 FEALRASLKQA
-898 GQTAKPSMRRKSM
+898 GQTAKPSMRGKASTF
-911 VYEYWQRLGYTDDP
+911 EAWQRLGYKEDP
-925 ARINAAAID
+925 AKVNAAAVD
-934 ALTIEDIQA
+934 ALTFNDIER

-965 DLKAIEKKMGCKVT
+965 DLKAIEAKVGCKVT

-989 VDELYDAV
+989 TQELYDAV